1 MPASFPLRQHLPGA
15 SRLVLGCM
23 GLGGGWDEAP
33 LAAVEVDRAQ
43 AVVET
48 ALEAG
53 ITLFDHA
60 DIYTRGKAEQSFG
73 ELFRRSPS
81 LRERLLLQSKCAI
94 RFADAQAPGRYDWS
108 AAYIEQA
115 VDASLRRLHTD
126 HLDILLLHRPDPLMQ
141 AEEVA
146 AVFVRLQASG
156 KVRHFGVSNLHGPG
170 LQALQRA
177 LLMPLLVNQ
186 LEMSLAKRDWL
197 DATTTFNS
205 DQQAGS
211 AAWAA
216 WTGLLDGSV
225 QLQAWGALAKGAF
238 EQPATPGAA
247 ELAAI
252 AARLGEP
259 REAVLLAWLMRHPA
273 GIQPVIGT
281 TNLARIR
288 ACSRATAIELSR
300 DDWYRL
306 YVAARGQP
314 LP

>member
-1 MPASFPLRQHLPGA
+1 MPSSFPLQQHLRGA

-33 LAAVEVDRAQ
+33 LQASEVDRAQ
-43 AVVET
+43 RLVET

-60 DIYTRGKAEQSFG
+60 DIYTRGKAEQAFG
-73 ELFRRSPS
+73 ELFRRSPG
-81 LRERLLLQSKCAI
+81 LRAQLLLQSKCAI
-94 RFADAQAPGRYDWS
+94 RFADDQGPGRYDWS
-108 AAYIEQA
+108 AAYIERA
-115 VDASLRRLHTD
+115 VEASLRRLNTD

-146 AVFVRLQASG
+146 AAFGRLQASG
-156 KVRHFGVSNLHGPG
+156 KVQHFGVSNLHGPG
-170 LQALQRA
+170 LQALRRA
-177 LLMPLLVNQ
+177 LPMPLLVNQ

-211 AAWAA
+211 AAWA
-216 WTGLLDGSV
+216 GLLDGSV

-238 EQPATPGAA
+238 EQPGTPGAA

-252 AARLGEP
+252 AERLAEP
-259 REAVLLAWLMRHPA
+259 REAVLLAWLLRHPA
-273 GIQPVIGT
+273 GMQPVIGT
-281 TNLARIR
+281 TNPARIR
-288 ACSRATAIELSR
+288 ACARATQVELSR

>member
-1 MPASFPLRQHLPGA
+1 MGAAFPLQQQLPGA

-23 GLGGGWDEAP
+23 GLGGGWDDTP
-33 LAAVEVDRAQ
+33 LAAAEVDRAQ
-43 AVVET
+43 AVLEA

-73 ELFRRSPS
+73 ELFRRQPS
-81 LRERLLLQSKCAI
+81 LRARLLLQSKCAI
-94 RFADAQAPGRYDWS
+94 RFADDQGPGRYDWS

-115 VDASLRRLHTD
+115 VEASLRRLHTEQ
-126 HLDILLLHRPDPLMQ
+126 LDILLLHRPDPLM
-141 AEEVA
+141 AVDELA
-146 AVFVRLQASG
+146 AAFDRLRAAG

-177 LLMPLLVNQ
+177 LPMPLCVNQ

-211 AAWAA
+211 AAWA
-216 WTGLLDGSV
+216 GLLDGSV

-238 EQPATPGAA
+238 EQPGTPGAA

-252 AARLGEP
+252 AERLGEP
-259 REAVLLAWLMRHPA
+259 REAVLLAWLLRHPA

-281 TNLARIR
+281 TNPARIR
-288 ACSRATAIELSR
+288 ACARASAIALSR
-300 DDWYRL
+300 EDWYRL
-306 YVAARGQP
+306 YVAARGRP

>member
-1 MPASFPLRQHLPGA
+1 MPAMFPLQRHLRDA
-15 SRLVLGCM
+15 SRLVMGCM

-33 LAAVEVDRAQ
+33 LASHEVDRAQ
-43 AVVET
+43 HVVET

-73 ELFRRSPS
+73 ELFRRRPS
-81 LRERLLLQSKCAI
+81 LRGQLLLQSKCAI
-94 RFADAQAPGRYDWS
+94 RFADEQGPGRYDWS
-108 AAYIEQA
+108 AAHIERS
-115 VDASLRRLHTD
+115 VEASLLRLNTD

-141 AEEVA
+141 PEELA
-146 AVFVRLQASG
+146 AALGRLQASG

-177 LLMPLLVNQ
+177 LPMPLLVNQ

-211 AAWAA
+211 AAWA
-216 WTGLLDGSV
+216 GLLDGSV

-238 EQPATPGAA
+238 EHAGTPGAA

-252 AARLGEP
+252 ADRLAEP
-259 REAVLLAWLMRHPA
+259 REAVLLAWLLRHPA

-281 TNLARIR
+281 TNPARIR
-288 ACSRATAIELSR
+288 ACARAPQIELSR
-300 DDWYRL
+300 EDWYCL
-306 YVAARGQP
+306 YVAARGRP